1 MNKTYRIVCTKKH
14 EKDLINYISKLDCS
28 ILNRYNRGLIIIEL
42 TFQDNF
48 NSTTLKKLVDLQDKL
63 LNLS

>member
-42 TFQDNF
+42 TFPDNI

-63 LNLS
+63 LKLS